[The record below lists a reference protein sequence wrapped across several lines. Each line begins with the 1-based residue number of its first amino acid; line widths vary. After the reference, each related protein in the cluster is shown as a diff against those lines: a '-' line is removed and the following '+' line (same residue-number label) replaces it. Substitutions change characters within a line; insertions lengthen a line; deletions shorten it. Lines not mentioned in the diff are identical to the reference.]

1 MSLCPLN
8 AIERKDSDEG
18 YSYTI
23 DQDRC
28 INCSVCTSL
37 CPSNA
42 WVAGRKGYTIFIGGT
57 MGRIPRFAS
66 VLKKIA
72 VTEEELYL
80 LIERA
85 IALYREKGRKKER
98 FGHMIDRIGLETVRG
113 ELLGQQ

>member
-1 MSLCPLN
+1 M
-8 AIERKDSDEG
+8 KSDEG